1 MRRAPS
7 AFLVTCAGTVKQ
19 KGGRH
24 HRFYLRNWEKASS
37 GKQHFPDR
45 EKASLVSRPDGKACR
60 SPPRDPGVLLQ
71 AREALLIIKL
81 LPLSSAPH
89 FSALL
94 AGDWEAGGR
103 RGDLLTCCSCQP
115 HSGKLPVLFHTLRT
129 SLPMP
134 CRGGST
140 ARHQPCLQ
148 SPLLSLCYGSTQP
161 SKLPGSQPRKPAP
174 SWQVLATPASASFP

>member
-1 MRRAPS
+1 M
-7 AFLVTCAGTVKQ
+7 
-19 KGGRH
+19 
-24 HRFYLRNWEKASS
+24 
-37 GKQHFPDR
+37 
-45 EKASLVSRPDGKACR
+45 
-60 SPPRDPGVLLQ
+60 
-71 AREALLIIKL
+71 
-81 LPLSSAPH
+81 
-89 FSALL
+89 
-94 AGDWEAGGR
+94 
-103 RGDLLTCCSCQP
+103 LTCCSCQP

-174 SWQVLATPASASFP
+174 SWQVLATPASASFPECLVSIALRLGAASGSYCLCWLRFLFLTFYLFDQFLKFNSLLKYLRLFLLS